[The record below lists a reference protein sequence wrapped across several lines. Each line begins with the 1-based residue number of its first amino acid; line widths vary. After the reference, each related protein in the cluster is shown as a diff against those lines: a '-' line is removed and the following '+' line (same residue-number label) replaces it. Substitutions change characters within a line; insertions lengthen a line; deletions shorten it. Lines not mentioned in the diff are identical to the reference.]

1 MRISQQISK
10 RFDELLHQGEALLA
24 TRRDGRSFGENVNV
38 IAPDYVDSAMSE
50 EWATSC
56 LSFLG
61 RVMSKDSEHYR
72 RYSEHAERISSHSY
86 AVRACAVL
94 KAAKG
99 DYDGG
104 YLFDTRKRIEAEVFD
119 EFLEQADYFLKDG
132 YFQVAAVVAGAVLED
147 GLRKLCIA
155 QGVILP
161 DQPKLD
167 WMNGEL
173 AKTGLYDKM
182 VQKKVTWLA
191 DIRNKAA
198 HGRWKEFIMEDAS
211 EMISGVRR
219 LMTDYGNS
227 NIIIAGYA

>member
-1 MRISQQISK
+1 MRISQEIAK
-10 RFDELLHQGEALLA
+10 RFEQLLSQGEALLS
-24 TRRDGRSFGENVNV
+24 TRRDSSSFGENVTV

-72 RYSEHAERISSHSY
+72 RFSEHAERIFSHSH

-94 KAAKG
+94 RAAKG

-119 EFLEQADYFLKDG
+119 EFLEQADYFLNDG
-132 YFQVAAVVAGAVLED
+132 YFQVAVVVAGAVLED

-155 QGVILP
+155 QAVTLP

-167 WMNGEL
+167 WMNSEL
-173 AKTGLYDKM
+173 AKGGLYDKM

-191 DIRNKAA
+191 EIRNKAA
-198 HGRWKEFIMEDAS
+198 HGRWNEFTTEDAS

-219 LMTDYGNS
+219 LMTDYIGN
-227 NIIIAGYA
+227 

>member
-1 MRISQQISK
+1 
-10 RFDELLHQGEALLA
+10 
-24 TRRDGRSFGENVNV
+24 
-38 IAPDYVDSAMSE
+38 MSE

-56 LSFLG
+56 LSFLE

-72 RYSEHAERISSHSY
+72 RFSGHAKRISSHSG
-86 AVRACAVL
+86 AVKALAVL

-99 DYDGG
+99 DYEGG

-119 EFLEQADYFLKDG
+119 EFLEQADYFLKEG

-155 QGVILP
+155 QGITLP
-161 DQPKLD
+161 DKPKLD

-173 AKTGLYDKM
+173 TKTGLYDKM
-182 VQKKVTWLA
+182 VLKKVIWLA

-198 HGRWKEFIMEDAS
+198 HGKWTEFTTEDAS

-219 LMTDYGNS
+219 LMTDYIGS
-227 NIIIAGYA
+227 

>member
-1 MRISQQISK
+1 MRISEQITK
-10 RFDELLHQGEALLA
+10 RFGELLQQGEKILS
-24 TRRDGRSFGENVNV
+24 TRRNGSSVSGGVAV
-38 IAPDYVDSAMSE
+38 IMPDFVDDSLAQ

-61 RVMSKDSEHYR
+61 RVMGKDSDHYR
-72 RYSEHAERISSHSY
+72 RFAENVEQVHTHSY

-94 KAAKG
+94 RAAKA

-104 YLFDTRKRIEAEVFD
+104 YLFDARKQIQAEVFD
-119 EFLEQADYFLKDG
+119 EFLEQAEYFLKDG

-147 GLRKLCIA
+147 GLRKLCSHKGIT
-155 QGVILP
+155 LP
-161 DQPKLD
+161 SQPKLD

-173 AKTGLYDKM
+173 AKSGLYDKM

-198 HGRWKEFIMEDAS
+198 HGRWSEFTADDAS
-211 EMISGVRR
+211 EMTSGVRR
-219 LMTDYGNS
+219 LMTDYVS
-227 NIIIAGYA
+227 S